1 MVDTDLTKEEYQAD
15 SQEPEKESIRLAMN
29 SDQPAEKDF
38 LGFKPYVEAIAD
50 FLTDPNT
57 KPPLTLSIEGLS
69 LIHI

>member
-1 MVDTDLTKEEYQAD
+1 MVDSELIKEENQAD

-29 SDQPAEKDF
+29 NDQPSEKDF

-57 KPPLTLSIEGLS
+57 RQFPLWL
-69 LIHI
+69 